1 MNEEATILQPE
12 SAPTEAPPSI
22 EHCRNCDAALTGAY
36 CARCGQAAQLNALSL
51 WALGKEL
58 SGDLFN
64 WDSRLWRTLRPLAF
78 RPGFLTLEYLH
89 GRRAR
94 YMPPLRMYLVLS
106 LLFFLTVSVG
116 NPSGVAGA
124 IDTEAISISASIEA
138 ASEAEREGN
147 VTIKDCD
154 ALDIRLEGFSPEW
167 EQRIRES
174 CQRVLDDPVKFGS
187 ELVGNIPGTLF
198 VFLPLL
204 AGLTQLLYL
213 RSGHYFVEHVLF
225 FVHVHAFFFLGSLLI
240 ALLDL
245 FVLLPLGHAIRTA
258 VELLSGLAVN
268 ALVIYS
274 PYYLYRAVRNVYGQ
288 ERLITLL
295 KVACLGVGYL
305 LFLSMTS
312 TALLLYTA
320 LGF

>member
-1 MNEEATILQPE
+1 MVQPE
-12 SAPTEAPPSI
+12 REPAEAPPPI
-22 EHCRNCDAALTGAY
+22 EHCRNCDAALTDAY
-36 CARCGQAAQLNALSL
+36 CARCGQAAQLQVLSL

-78 RPGFLTLEYLH
+78 RPGLLTLEYLH

-138 ASEAEREGN
+138 EPEAGRDGT
-147 VTIKDCD
+147 VTAKDCD
-154 ALDIRLEGFSPEW
+154 ALEIRLEGLSPEW

-174 CQRVLDDPVKFGS
+174 CRRVLNDPVSFGS

-213 RSGHYFVEHVLF
+213 RSGHYFVEHLLF
-225 FVHVHAFFFLGSLLI
+225 FVHVHAFFFLGSLLV

-245 FVLLPLGHAIRTA
+245 FVLLPLGQTLRTA
-258 VELLSGLAVN
+258 VDWLSGLAVTG
-268 ALVIYS
+268 LVLYS
-274 PYYLYRAVRNVYGQ
+274 PYYLYRAMRNAYGQ
-288 ERLITLL
+288 ERLITLF

-320 LGF
+320 LGL